1 MSCGL
6 TSKVVTNTTCLLQN
20 INNKKYIRVKWVNIC
35 TVDLKHTSH
44 HIAKKSH
51 MLHVGEILPTFPLEC
66 GHSSLRVGK

>member
-6 TSKVVTNTTCLLQN
+6 TSKVLTNTTCLLQN
-20 INNKKYIRVKWVNIC
+20 INNKKYLRVKWVNIC

-44 HIAKKSH
+44 HIAKKSDAPSRGIFAYIYP
-51 MLHVGEILPTFPLEC
+51 VEC